1 MPESISIPDDWQRNK
16 SVVAWA
22 RASQQACARIVM
34 LNALSSHACCTKDEL
49 QHTIATKLLIAEAQP
64 ATSGKK
70 RKKAS
75 VKRSIC
81 TRNMTKGIEDSN
93 VGSTDQL
100 VPSKDVNTAD
110 NSRYRKWAQLDRSRR
125 LKASARE
132 RKRRHVL
139 NNALELL
146 RKKVPCVDQN
156 PQKLSKI
163 EVLRMAID
171 YIAMLSCYLK
181 GSQSAAVLSGQLS
194 PVEVTAISPNRAGN
208 VANLLL
214 HDQAVTIVVPKTL
227 EQFQVQPQQHCFNL
241 TV

>member
-1 MPESISIPDDWQRNK
+1 
-16 SVVAWA
+16 
-22 RASQQACARIVM
+22 
-34 LNALSSHACCTKDEL
+34 
-49 QHTIATKLLIAEAQP
+49 
-64 ATSGKK
+64 
-70 RKKAS
+70 
-75 VKRSIC
+75 
-81 TRNMTKGIEDSN
+81 MTKGVEEN
-93 VGSTDQL
+93 LANAPL
-100 VPSKDVNTAD
+100 VSASKEVNTAD

-181 GSQSAAVLSGQLS
+181 GSQSAAVLAGQLP
-194 PVEVTAISPNRAGN
+194 PVEVTAIAPSRTGAPN
-208 VANLLL
+208 VLM
-214 HDQAVTIVVPKTL
+214 HDPSVTIVVPKTMD
-227 EQFQVQPQQHCFNL
+227 QFQVQQIATKAFL
-241 TV
+241 Y

>member
-1 MPESISIPDDWQRNK
+1 
-16 SVVAWA
+16 
-22 RASQQACARIVM
+22 
-34 LNALSSHACCTKDEL
+34 
-49 QHTIATKLLIAEAQP
+49 
-64 ATSGKK
+64 
-70 RKKAS
+70 
-75 VKRSIC
+75 
-81 TRNMTKGIEDSN
+81 MTKGVEDN
-93 VGSTDQL
+93 LTNEPL
-100 VPSKDVNTAD
+100 VPASKEVNTAD

-181 GSQSAAVLSGQLS
+181 GSQSAAVLAGQLP
-194 PVEVTAISPNRAGN
+194 PVEVSAIAPTRTGGT
-208 VANLLL
+208 NLLL
-214 HDQAVTIVVPKTL
+214 HDPSVTIVVPKTMD
-227 EQFQVQPQQHCFNL
+227 QFQVHPITTKAFL
-241 TV
+241 

>member
-1 MPESISIPDDWQRNK
+1 
-16 SVVAWA
+16 
-22 RASQQACARIVM
+22 
-34 LNALSSHACCTKDEL
+34 
-49 QHTIATKLLIAEAQP
+49 
-64 ATSGKK
+64 
-70 RKKAS
+70 
-75 VKRSIC
+75 
-81 TRNMTKGIEDSN
+81 MTKEENNAS
-93 VGSTDQL
+93 DQL
-100 VPSKDVNTAD
+100 VPTSKEVNAAD

-181 GSQSAAVLSGQLS
+181 GSQSAAVLASQLP
-194 PVEVTAISPNRAGN
+194 PVEVSAMPPNRTGTP
-208 VANLLL
+208 NLLM
-214 HDQAVTIVVPKTL
+214 HDQAVTIVVPKSL
-227 EQFQVQPQQHCFNL
+227 EQFQVNSIAIQNNNFFTCPMVQFSNS
-241 TV
+241 

>member
-1 MPESISIPDDWQRNK
+1 
-16 SVVAWA
+16 
-22 RASQQACARIVM
+22 
-34 LNALSSHACCTKDEL
+34 
-49 QHTIATKLLIAEAQP
+49 
-64 ATSGKK
+64 
-70 RKKAS
+70 
-75 VKRSIC
+75 
-81 TRNMTKGIEDSN
+81 MTKGVGEDNDISE
-93 VGSTDQL
+93 QI
-100 VPSKDVNTAD
+100 VPSSKDVNSGD

-181 GSQSAAVLSGQLS
+181 GSQSTNVFTAQLP
-194 PVEVTAISPNRAGN
+194 PVEMTTSAIAPNIPVA
-208 VANLLL
+208 ANLLM

-227 EQFQVQPQQHCFNL
+227 EQFQVCESSF
-241 TV
+241 

>member
-1 MPESISIPDDWQRNK
+1 
-16 SVVAWA
+16 
-22 RASQQACARIVM
+22 
-34 LNALSSHACCTKDEL
+34 
-49 QHTIATKLLIAEAQP
+49 
-64 ATSGKK
+64 
-70 RKKAS
+70 
-75 VKRSIC
+75 
-81 TRNMTKGIEDSN
+81 MTKGVGEDN
-93 VGSTDQL
+93 NINDQI
-100 VPSKDVNTAD
+100 VPSSKDVNSGD

-181 GSQSAAVLSGQLS
+181 GSQTAGVFTGQLP
-194 PVEVTAISPNRAGN
+194 PVEMTASAIAPNIP
-208 VANLLL
+208 VATNLLM

-227 EQFQVQPQQHCFNL
+227 EQFQVCESYYSVVNPSASFKL
-241 TV
+241 

>member
-1 MPESISIPDDWQRNK
+1 
-16 SVVAWA
+16 
-22 RASQQACARIVM
+22 
-34 LNALSSHACCTKDEL
+34 
-49 QHTIATKLLIAEAQP
+49 
-64 ATSGKK
+64 
-70 RKKAS
+70 
-75 VKRSIC
+75 
-81 TRNMTKGIEDSN
+81 MTKGVGEDN
-93 VGSTDQL
+93 DINDQIA
-100 VPSKDVNTAD
+100 PSSKDVNSSD

-181 GSQSAAVLSGQLS
+181 GSQAAAVFPGHLP
-194 PVEVTAISPNRAGN
+194 PVEMTAATVTAPNIPA
-208 VANLLL
+208 ATNLLL
-214 HDQAVTIVVPKTL
+214 NDQAVTIVVPKAL
-227 EQFQVQPQQHCFNL
+227 DQFQVK
-241 TV
+241 

>member
-1 MPESISIPDDWQRNK
+1 
-16 SVVAWA
+16 
-22 RASQQACARIVM
+22 
-34 LNALSSHACCTKDEL
+34 
-49 QHTIATKLLIAEAQP
+49 
-64 ATSGKK
+64 
-70 RKKAS
+70 
-75 VKRSIC
+75 
-81 TRNMTKGIEDSN
+81 MTKGTGEDN
-93 VGSTDQL
+93 NINDQI
-100 VPSKDVNTAD
+100 VPSSKEVNSGD

-181 GSQSAAVLSGQLS
+181 GSQSATVLSGPFP
-194 PVEVTAISPNRAGN
+194 PVEMTTSIAPNIPA
-208 VANLLL
+208 ATNLLM

-227 EQFQVQPQQHCFNL
+227 DQFQVQKHVNSS
-241 TV
+241 TSS

>member
-1 MPESISIPDDWQRNK
+1 
-16 SVVAWA
+16 
-22 RASQQACARIVM
+22 
-34 LNALSSHACCTKDEL
+34 
-49 QHTIATKLLIAEAQP
+49 
-64 ATSGKK
+64 
-70 RKKAS
+70 
-75 VKRSIC
+75 
-81 TRNMTKGIEDSN
+81 MTKGVEDN
-93 VGSTDQL
+93 ILNEQL
-100 VPSKDVNTAD
+100 VPASKEVNTAD

-181 GSQSAAVLSGQLS
+181 GSQSTAAVLAGQLP
-194 PVEVTAISPNRAGN
+194 PVEVTAISPNRAG
-208 VANLLL
+208 APNLLM
-214 HDQAVTIVVPKTL
+214 HDPSVTLVVPKTL
-227 EQFQVQPQQHCFNL
+227 EQFQVQQVFTTAFL
-241 TV
+241 SSSESLV

>member
-1 MPESISIPDDWQRNK
+1 
-16 SVVAWA
+16 
-22 RASQQACARIVM
+22 
-34 LNALSSHACCTKDEL
+34 
-49 QHTIATKLLIAEAQP
+49 
-64 ATSGKK
+64 
-70 RKKAS
+70 
-75 VKRSIC
+75 
-81 TRNMTKGIEDSN
+81 MTKEENNAS
-93 VGSTDQL
+93 DQL
-100 VPSKDVNTAD
+100 VSSSKEVNAAD

-181 GSQSAAVLSGQLS
+181 GSQSAAMLAGQL
-194 PVEVTAISPNRAGN
+194 PQVEVAASITPNRSGTPS
-208 VANLLL
+208 VLM

-227 EQFQVQPQQHCFNL
+227 DQFQVNSVRSYNPKKWFFPLGVH
-241 TV
+241 

>member
-1 MPESISIPDDWQRNK
+1 
-16 SVVAWA
+16 
-22 RASQQACARIVM
+22 
-34 LNALSSHACCTKDEL
+34 
-49 QHTIATKLLIAEAQP
+49 
-64 ATSGKK
+64 
-70 RKKAS
+70 
-75 VKRSIC
+75 
-81 TRNMTKGIEDSN
+81 MTKGVEDN
-93 VGSTDQL
+93 IVNEQL
-100 VPSKDVNTAD
+100 VPASKEVNTSD

-181 GSQSAAVLSGQLS
+181 GSQSAAVLAAQIP
-194 PVEVTAISPNRAGN
+194 PVEVTTIAPNRAGAPN
-208 VANLLL
+208 ILM
-214 HDQAVTIVVPKTL
+214 HDPTAVTIVVPKTL
-227 EQFQVQPQQHCFNL
+227 EQFQVQPVITTAFL
-241 TV
+241 S

>member
-1 MPESISIPDDWQRNK
+1 
-16 SVVAWA
+16 
-22 RASQQACARIVM
+22 
-34 LNALSSHACCTKDEL
+34 
-49 QHTIATKLLIAEAQP
+49 
-64 ATSGKK
+64 
-70 RKKAS
+70 
-75 VKRSIC
+75 
-81 TRNMTKGIEDSN
+81 MTKGVGEDN
-93 VGSTDQL
+93 NINEQIA
-100 VPSKDVNTAD
+100 PSSKEVNSSD

-181 GSQSAAVLSGQLS
+181 GSQAAAVFPGHLP
-194 PVEVTAISPNRAGN
+194 PVEMTAATAAAPNIPA
-208 VANLLL
+208 ATNLLL
-214 HDQAVTIVVPKTL
+214 NDQAVTIVVPKAL
-227 EQFQVQPQQHCFNL
+227 DQFQVK
-241 TV
+241 

>member
-1 MPESISIPDDWQRNK
+1 
-16 SVVAWA
+16 
-22 RASQQACARIVM
+22 
-34 LNALSSHACCTKDEL
+34 
-49 QHTIATKLLIAEAQP
+49 
-64 ATSGKK
+64 
-70 RKKAS
+70 
-75 VKRSIC
+75 
-81 TRNMTKGIEDSN
+81 MTKGVGEDN
-93 VGSTDQL
+93 NINEQIAPTT
-100 VPSKDVNTAD
+100 KEVNSGD

-181 GSQSAAVLSGQLS
+181 GSQPAAVFPGHLP
-194 PVEVTAISPNRAGN
+194 PVEMTTTAIAPNISGAT
-208 VANLLL
+208 NLLM
-214 HDQAVTIVVPKTL
+214 HDQAVTIVVPKAL
-227 EQFQVQPQQHCFNL
+227 EQFQVKYD
-241 TV
+241 

>member
-1 MPESISIPDDWQRNK
+1 
-16 SVVAWA
+16 
-22 RASQQACARIVM
+22 
-34 LNALSSHACCTKDEL
+34 
-49 QHTIATKLLIAEAQP
+49 
-64 ATSGKK
+64 
-70 RKKAS
+70 
-75 VKRSIC
+75 
-81 TRNMTKGIEDSN
+81 MTKGAGEDNN
-93 VGSTDQL
+93 VNDQI
-100 VPSKDVNTAD
+100 VPSSKEVHSGD

-181 GSQSAAVLSGQLS
+181 GSQSTAVFTAPLP
-194 PVEVTAISPNRAGN
+194 PVEMTAASIAPNIPGAT
-208 VANLLL
+208 NLIM
-214 HDQAVTIVVPKTL
+214 HDQAVAIVVPKTL
-227 EQFQVQPQQHCFNL
+227 ETFQVNISFIVNKFVKKFFAFTKVNYFVVFIWTSRVNSRRICAFFTLVMVHFSNWFPFVSTAQRALRN
-241 TV
+241 